1 MRAKTLIIL
10 VSLLIVII
18 AISGCTQNQQINS
31 NKKESSLVTDTQTIN
46 QPQIEGTYNIEISNF
61 AFNPSEIKIKRGET
75 VVWINRDSAPHTVTS
90 DSGNEINS
98 PQLSNEQVYSHSFS
112 NTGTFN
118 YYCSVHPSMKATVI
132 VE

>member
-61 AFNPSEIKIKRGET
+61 AFNPSEIKIKTGDT
-75 VVWINRDSAPHTVTS
+75 ITWINKDSAPHTVTS
-90 DSGNEINS
+90 DSGNELNS
-98 PQLSNEQVYSHSFS
+98 PQLSNGQNYSRTFS

>member
-31 NKKESSLVTDTQTIN
+31 NKKESSLVTHTQTIN

-61 AFNPSEIKIKRGET
+61 AFNPSEIKIKKGET

>member
-75 VVWINRDSAPHTVTS
+75 VVWINRDSASHTVTS

>member
-61 AFNPSEIKIKRGET
+61 AFNPSEIKIKKGET

-98 PQLSNEQVYSHSFS
+98 PQLSNEQVYSHLFS

>member
-1 MRAKTLIIL
+1 MK
-10 VSLLIVII
+10 VI
-18 AISGCTQNQQINS
+18 
-31 NKKESSLVTDTQTIN
+31 KK
-46 QPQIEGTYNIEISNF
+46 
-61 AFNPSEIKIKRGET
+61 GET

-98 PQLSNEQVYSHSFS
+98 PQLSNEQVYSHLFS

-118 YYCSVHPSMKATVI
+118 YYCSVHPSMKATII

>member
-1 MRAKTLIIL
+1 MRAKTLIIA

-31 NKKESSLVTDTQTIN
+31 NQKESPYITDTQTIN
-46 QPQIEGTYNIEISNF
+46 QPKTEGTYNIEISNF
-61 AFNPSEIKIKRGET
+61 AFNPSEVKIKIGDT
-75 VVWINRDSAPHTVTS
+75 VTWINEDSAPHTVTS
-90 DSGNEINS
+90 DSGNELNS
-98 PQLSNEQVYSHSFS
+98 PQLSNGQNYSRTFS

-118 YYCSVHPSMKATVI
+118 YYCSVHPSMKATII

>member
-1 MRAKTLIIL
+1 MRAKTLIIA

-31 NKKESSLVTDTQTIN
+31 NQKESPSITNTQTIN
-46 QPQIEGTYNIEISNF
+46 QPQTEGTYNVEISNF
-61 AFNPSEIKIKRGET
+61 AFNPSEVKIKIGDT
-75 VVWINRDSAPHTVTS
+75 VTWINEDSAPHTVTS
-90 DSGNEINS
+90 DSGNELNS
-98 PQLSNEQVYSHSFS
+98 PQLSNGQNYSRTFS

-118 YYCSVHPSMKATVI
+118 YYCSVHPSMKATII